1 MIESK
6 KAGATEK
13 AAVPLRGNALNGL
26 SSEIEKPL
34 CGRDKLTLG
43 IVHIGVGNFHRAHL
57 AWYVHR
63 LMQQGQALDLA
74 TDGAGERPGAARI
87 RPRAWLEQR
96 DFDRT
101 LVEESRFVD
110 ALEEWLGVI
119 LSEGTATALDRCARE
134 RSATPAGSGI
144 LRGGQMIAGTMI
156 AGTEA
161 LRTRPPN

>member
-34 CGRDKLTLG
+34 CGRENLTPG
-43 IVHIGVGNFHRAHL
+43 IVHIGVGDFHRAHL
-57 AWYVHR
+57 ARCVHR
-63 LMQQGQALDLA
+63 LMQQGQALDWA

-96 DFDRT
+96 DIYGT
-101 LVEESRFVD
+101 LVEVPKFVE
-110 ALEEWLGVI
+110 ALEEWLGVFW
-119 LSEGTATALDRCARE
+119 SEGTATALDRYARD
-134 RSATPAGSGI
+134 RSATPTGSGI
-144 LRGGQMIAGTMI
+144 LRGGQMTAGP
-156 AGTEA
+156 EA

>member
-13 AAVPLRGNALNGL
+13 AADALRGNALNGL

-34 CGRDKLTLG
+34 CGRDNLTPG
-43 IVHIGVGNFHRAHL
+43 IVHIGVGDFHRAHL
-57 AWYVHR
+57 AWFVRR
-63 LMQQGQALDLA
+63 LMQQGQALDWA
-74 TDGAGERPGAARI
+74 TVGAGERPGAARI

-96 DFDRT
+96 EIYGT
-101 LVEESRFVD
+101 LVEVPRFVE
-110 ALEEWLGVI
+110 AFEEWLGVI
-119 LSEGTATALDRCARE
+119 WSDGTATALDRYALD
-134 RSATPAGSGI
+134 RSATPTGSGI
-144 LRGGQMIAGTMI
+144 LRGGQMT